1 MRNVIIEETL
11 SEALPRLRRLLPSTW
26 SADVAAASEGRAD
39 ATISL
44 KGPGNACP
52 TGRDMCVLSE
62 EQGLMATLL
71 DKPGQR
77 VRPDSVMR
85 RKEANTSLHGLS
97 LCAGPQRTQAF
108 GGEACEHVVV
118 RLMEPGGASRTTSAA
133 SCTPVSKLLAWV
145 T

>member
-1 MRNVIIEETL
+1 
-11 SEALPRLRRLLPSTW
+11 
-26 SADVAAASEGRAD
+26 
-39 ATISL
+39 
-44 KGPGNACP
+44 
-52 TGRDMCVLSE
+52 MCVLGE

-97 LCAGPQRTQAF
+97 LCAGLQRTQTLQ
-108 GGEACEHVVV
+108 ACERVVE
-118 RLMEPGGASRTTSAA
+118 RLMEPDGASRCITSAA